1 MTARELVRR
10 SGRID
15 VAVRQDEVVITMQGD
30 IDFVVTTEFDLVQE
44 MGDVHDVPVRV
55 DLSTVTFLDSQ
66 GIAQL
71 LAARNYATEVRL
83 VSPPPPVRRLLEL
96 SGITHLFAYDAA

>member
-1 MTARELVRR
+1 MTVMRR
-10 SGRID
+10 SGHID
-15 VAVRQDEVVITMQGD
+15 VAVRQDEVVITMHGD
-30 IDFVVTTEFDLVQE
+30 IDFVVTTEFDLVRA

-55 DLSTVTFLDSQ
+55 DLRTVTFLDSQ

-71 LAARNYATEVRL
+71 LTARNYASEVRL

-96 SGITHLFAYDAA
+96 SGITHLFAYESA